1 MSLEVDDV
9 RAWLLELH
17 QVEAAALLSEAEFEY
32 SYIDTAFPLDSE
44 FNEIEILEL
53 TIRLPAR
60 LYRTLN
66 QRYKTQTEQIDAA
79 VAELSSHTKGV
90 WIRATH
96 WSLRPPKLEEVET
109 APSVDELFEDS
120 GLYDVQRVW
129 TKAKARLQNDP
140 DGAITAARTML
151 ESLCKIMISEQG
163 GTYTNKDELP
173 VLYKKAVVGIQI
185 TPGSQTE
192 EEYKKLGGACSTVV
206 NSLCCIRNRE
216 GDSHVAVQAARQVHA
231 KFAVNLSGSLATFLI
246 GIRNEK
252 KAGGTTPTP
261 TAS

>member
-17 QVEAAALLSEAEFEY
+17 QVEAAALLSEAEFDY
-32 SYIDTAFPLDSE
+32 SYIDTAFQLGSE
-44 FNEIEILEL
+44 FNDIDIMEL
-53 TIRLPAR
+53 TIRLPGR
-60 LYRTLN
+60 LYR
-66 QRYKTQTEQIDAA
+66 
-79 VAELSSHTKGV
+79 HTKGV

-120 GLYDVQRVW
+120 GLYDVQRLW
-129 TKAKARLQNDP
+129 TKAKARIQNDP
-140 DGAITAARTML
+140 EGAITAARTML
-151 ESLCKIMISEQG
+151 ESLCKIMVSEQG
-163 GTYTNKDELP
+163 GTYSNKDELP
-173 VLYKKAVVGIQI
+173 VLYKKAVTGIQLAA
-185 TPGSQTE
+185 GSQTE
-192 EEYKKLGGACSTVV
+192 DEYKRLGGACSTVV

-216 GDSHVAVQAARQVHA
+216 GDSHVAIQTARQVHA

-252 KAGGTTPTP
+252 KAKATTPTA